1 MQKTPDVSATGSG
14 IKVKREIIPSGTD
27 SKKAVRG
34 LSVGDRVTVRITV
47 EASRDFDFV
56 QITDRRA
63 ACMEPVNRLS
73 GYRNGAYISP
83 KDKLLYRHASERNM
97 GDRGCILHRPCGYI
111 RDRNMCRSLRI
122 CAGVSCNGEIA
133 DGKREVSNIW
143 IWK

>member
-83 KDKLLYRHASERNM
+83 KDNSTNYYIDMLPKGTWVIEDVYYIDRAGTYETGTCAAVCVYAPEYRATEKSQTVN
-97 GDRGCILHRPCGYI
+97 
-111 RDRNMCRSLRI
+111 
-122 CAGVSCNGEIA
+122 V
-133 DGKREVSNIW
+133 K
-143 IWK
+143 